1 MTEESCCNLRWVEE
15 NEVNNQ
21 YVHIELG
28 QLGGAMAIVGLQNLM
43 SASP

>member
-1 MTEESCCNLRWVEE
+1 MTEESCCNLSWVEE

-28 QLGGAMAIVGLQNLM
+28 GAMAIVRLQNLI